1 MRITPLVW
9 VSFGLVSLTVSVM
22 LAGDSLVDLAPNRE
36 RQIFEY
42 RRDLSESLAVQYSAL
57 AERGELDVLKFAME
71 TLAKRNPG
79 ILSLALL
86 QDNGMVVARIGD
98 HARVW
103 VQPPG
108 EESTLD
114 FFQVPIFS
122 GDQPWGVLQIAF
134 RQVEA
139 SGWKWLLSHPWVQ
152 FLGFVSGMGFIGYL
166 FFMKRTLRQL
176 DPSAVVPTRVKA
188 ALDAL
193 TQGLVMIDTRDG
205 IVLANEAFSMRVGQ
219 PISSLIGSDL
229 GDLPWE
235 TPDQP
240 GHVSVR
246 SWTQAIMDKTPVTG
260 VSLMLNAP
268 DGSARKFTVNSVPIM
283 DDQGTVRGALV
294 SFDDITELEKANVSL
309 IQAVTELEQSREKI
323 LNQNQVLD
331 GTNRSLQ
338 IEIAERKRAEA
349 EREEMN
355 KQLVVASRRAGMA
368 DVASTVLHNVGN
380 VLNSVNVSASTVT
393 NTLRKSPIGD
403 VGLIATMLQEHGQD
417 VGRFLTQDEKG
428 KQIPA
433 YLAVLAES
441 VKGDYSAARKELDSL
456 CQNIDHIKHIVMSQ
470 QDLAKPQLV
479 EEACVLMELM
489 DQAFRIN
496 QTSLDKSG
504 AKVLREYTD
513 LPAIVTD
520 RHQVLQILVNLI
532 SNANA
537 AMAARPAPDHCLTL
551 SVGRADD
558 RSGFVRLQVRDTGV
572 GISPENLTKIFR
584 QGFTTKKD
592 GHGLG
597 LHGAI
602 LSARAMGG
610 TLTVQSD
617 GEGKGASFAL
627 DLPEKL
633 IEVAV

>member
-22 LAGDSLVDLAPNRE
+22 LAGDSLIDLSPGRD

-57 AERGELDVLKFAME
+57 AERDQLDVLKFAME
-71 TLAKRNPG
+71 TLAQRNTD

-86 QDNGMVVARIGD
+86 QNNGMVVARIGE
-98 HARVW
+98 HARIW

-139 SGWKWLLSHPWVQ
+139 HGLRWFLSHPWVQ
-152 FLGFVSGMGFIGYL
+152 FLGFVSGMGFVGYL
-166 FFMKRTLRQL
+166 LFMRRTLKQL
-176 DPSAVVPTRVKA
+176 DPTAVVPTRVKA

-193 TQGLVMIDTRDG
+193 AQGLVMIDTRDT
-205 IVLANEAFSMRVGQ
+205 IVLVNEAFSSRVER
-219 PISSLIGSDL
+219 PISSLVGSDL

-240 GHVSVR
+240 GRTGVR
-246 SWTQAIMDKTPVTG
+246 SWTQAIMDKTPITGASVTLTT
-260 VSLMLNAP
+260 S
-268 DGSARKFTVNSVPIM
+268 DGGDRKFTVNSVPIM

-294 SFDDITELEKANVSL
+294 SFDDVTELEKANASL

-323 LNQNQVLD
+323 LNQNQMLD

-338 IEIAERKRAEA
+338 MEIAERKRAEA

-380 VLNSVNVSASTVT
+380 VLNSVNVSASTVIK
-393 NTLRKSPIGD
+393 LLGQSPVGD
-403 VGLIATMLQEHGQD
+403 LGIIATMLREQGQD
-417 VGRFLTQDEKG
+417 VGRFLTQDERG

-433 YLAVLAES
+433 YLGVLAES
-441 VKGDYSAARKELDSL
+441 MKGNDGAVKKELESL

-470 QDLAKPQLV
+470 QDLAKPTLV
-479 EEACVLMELM
+479 EEACVLTELM

-504 AKVLREYTD
+504 AQVVREYAD

-537 AMAARPAPDHCLTL
+537 AMAARPTPDHCLTL

-558 RSGFVRLQVRDTGV
+558 RNGFVRLAVRDTGI
-572 GISPENLTKIFR
+572 GITPENLSNIFR

-602 LSARAMGG
+602 LSAKAMGG

-617 GEGKGASFAL
+617 GEGKGAVFAL
-627 DLPEKL
+627 ELPEKL
-633 IEVAV
+633 IAVAV